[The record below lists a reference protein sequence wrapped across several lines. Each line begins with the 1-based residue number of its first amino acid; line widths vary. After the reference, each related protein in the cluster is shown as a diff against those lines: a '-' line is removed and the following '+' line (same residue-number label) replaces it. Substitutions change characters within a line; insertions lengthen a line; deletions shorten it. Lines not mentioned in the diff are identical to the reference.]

1 MTGFS
6 KALMVSTDVAHIV
19 LFHPDDLAHAGDWPI
34 AWYSEP
40 FVYPLESAAGRLIA
54 WSTRSDGSFAVRLTD
69 GAMTEREQSHAGPSW
84 TFPYGVRHGRVF
96 IDNTDALPGEQQMTQ
111 AEDDPGSWIDVPGG
125 DYAVTVTAIEWSAE
139 LDAADKGASNNGAD
153 KLPDYV
159 VQFQP
164 ASGEPIKPARRP
176 PDLVCLMEAVATD
189 KIYAHNPKP
198 PEPIDFSRPYPA
210 FASANVTRPGGNF
223 SSQGEAPI
231 EAAVPADG
239 DRFAIFDA
247 PFVVAAE
254 LVPGA
259 PALIAE
265 CHGSGGSPGKAMRF
279 SFRARQ
285 AVQIAEV
292 TGTFANGRFE
302 KSGMTGFFRR
312 QQKPV
317 PPEALA
323 AVRIAPLAMAQDMA
337 APADVSALRV
347 RVLDDL
353 RDAGM
358 LGRQLGGLAEYEA
371 LKLAASDDAATLM
384 NWLIDHLPLSGRER
398 LRIATLPENAQCAA
412 LREAYENTR
421 RGP

>member
-19 LFHPDDLAHAGDWPI
+19 LFHPDDLAHASVWPI

-69 GAMTEREQSHAGPSW
+69 GAMTEREQSYAGPSW
-84 TFPYGVRHGRVF
+84 TFPYAVRHGRLF
-96 IDNTDALPGEQQMTQ
+96 LDNTDTLPGKEQMTQ
-111 AEDDPGSWIDVPGG
+111 TTDAEEYWIDIANG
-125 DYAVTVTAIEWSAE
+125 DYAVTVTALEWSAE
-139 LDAADKGASNNGAD
+139 TSAREDGAGDMDASDNGAD

-164 ASGEPIKPARRP
+164 VSGEPIKPARRP

-189 KIYAHNPKP
+189 KIYVHNPKP
-198 PEPIDFSRPYPA
+198 PEPVDFSRPYPA
-210 FASANVTRPGGNF
+210 FTSANVTRSGGNF

-239 DRFAIFDA
+239 DKFAIFDT

-259 PALIAE
+259 PAVIAE

-292 TGTFANGRFE
+292 AGMFANGRFE
-302 KSGMTGFFRR
+302 KSGTIGFFRR
-312 QQKPV
+312 QLRPV

-323 AVRIAPLAMAQDMA
+323 AVRIAPL
-337 APADVSALRV
+337 PEVTGKVEVSALRARMV
-347 RVLDDL
+347 GDL
-353 RDAGM
+353 RGAGA
-358 LGRQLGGLAEYEA
+358 LGRQLGGLSEYEA
-371 LKLAASDDAATLM
+371 RKLEASDDAAMLM
-384 NWLIDHLPLSGRER
+384 DWLIDHLPLHARER
-398 LRIATLPENAQCAA
+398 LRIATLAPDARYAA
-412 LREAYENTR
+412 LSAACD
-421 RGP
+421 GLG

>member
-54 WSTRSDGSFAVRLTD
+54 WSTRSDGSFALRLTD
-69 GAMTEREQSHAGPSW
+69 GAITEREQSYAGPSW
-84 TFPYGVRHGRVF
+84 TFPYSVRHGRVF

-139 LDAADKGASNNGAD
+139 LDAADKGASENGAD
-153 KLPDYV
+153 KLPDYI

-210 FASANVTRPGGNF
+210 FASANVTRSGGNF

-239 DRFAIFDA
+239 DKFAIFDT

-259 PALIAE
+259 PAVIAE

-292 TGTFANGRFE
+292 TGQYIDGSFE
-302 KSGMTGFFRR
+302 ALGTTGLFRR
-312 QQKPV
+312 RQKPV
-317 PPEALA
+317 SSDALA
-323 AVRIAPLAMAQDMA
+323 AVRIAPL
-337 APADVSALRV
+337 PEVTGKVEVSALRARMV
-347 RVLDDL
+347 GDL
-353 RDAGM
+353 RGAGA
-358 LGRQLGGLAEYEA
+358 LGRQLGGLSEYEA
-371 LKLAASDDAATLM
+371 RKLEASDDAAMLM
-384 NWLIDHLPLSGRER
+384 DWLIDHLPLDARER
-398 LRIATLPENAQCAA
+398 LRIATLAPDAQCEALSAA
-412 LREAYENTR
+412 YDGL
-421 RGP
+421 G